1 LTKARE
7 LPSIQV
13 IHELMMNDL
22 SALHIEDNQDKSAL
36 EYAILSEAPLPI
48 VRMLQDAMVM
58 KFKKRKD
65 MDDDAADASQ
75 DVKERQAKRQKCK
88 TRPKF
93 ARFVS
98 TASRSSKDGT
108 DEIKRLHSC

>member
-1 LTKARE
+1 MTKARE

-13 IHELMMNDL
+13 IHELRMNDL
-22 SALHIEDNQDKSAL
+22 SALHIEDNHDKSAL

-75 DVKERQAKRQKCK
+75 DVKKRQAKRQKRK
-88 TRPKF
+88 TGPKF
-93 ARFVS
+93 ARLVS

-108 DEIKRLHSC
+108 DEIEHLHSC